1 MKNKKKE
8 EKTAKAVNTG
18 GHKKLIVFVGI
29 LLVFIVFAAVFL
41 YIEGNYKIKNVYV
54 DGNVHYTDEEIMD
67 IVMEGAF
74 GDNSLFLSMKY
85 KEKGIDNIPFVQTMD
100 VDILS
105 PDTIRIT
112 VYEKSLAGYV
122 EYLGNYMYFDKDG
135 TIVESS
141 ANKTAGIPQVTGLSF
156 DYVVMYEPLP
166 VEDKAIFETILD
178 MTQLLN
184 KYNLSADRLY
194 FNSAYEMTIYFQDV
208 KAAVGT
214 GENIDEKVM
223 LLQSILPDLEGKS
236 GIVHLENYTE
246 DTKNV
251 TFEPD

>member
-1 MKNKKKE
+1 MKDKKKR
-8 EKTAKAVNTG
+8 TGAGG
-18 GHKKLIVFVGI
+18 GHKKLILFFGI
-29 LLVFIVFAAVFL
+29 LLVFILFAAALL

-54 DGNVHYTDEEIMD
+54 DGNVHYTDEEIMN
-67 IVMEGAF
+67 IVMEGTL

-85 KEKGIDNIPFVQTMD
+85 KNKGIDNIPFVQTMD

-141 ANKTAGIPQVTGLSF
+141 TNKTAGIPQVTGLSF

-166 VEDKAIFETILD
+166 VEDKEIFETILD

-184 KYNLSADRLY
+184 KYSLSADRLY
-194 FNSAYEMTIYFQDV
+194 FDSNYEMTIYFEDV

-236 GIVHLENYTE
+236 GIVHLESYTE

>member
-1 MKNKKKE
+1 MKNKKIK
-8 EKTAKAVNTG
+8 TG
-18 GHKKLIVFVGI
+18 GHKKIILFFSI
-29 LLVFIVFAAVFL
+29 LLIFL
-41 YIEGNYKIKNVYV
+41 LMATAIIYIDRNYKIKNVYV

-67 IVMEGAF
+67 IVMEGTF
-74 GDNSLFLSMKY
+74 GDNSIFLSMKY
-85 KEKGIDNIPFVQTMD
+85 KNKGIDDIPFVQTMD
-100 VDILS
+100 VAVLS

-122 EYLGNYMYFDKDG
+122 EYLENYMYFDKDG

-141 ANKTAGIPQVTGLSF
+141 TNKTAGIPQVTGLSF

-166 VEDKAIFETILD
+166 VEEKQVFETILD

-184 KYNLSADRLY
+184 KYSLSADRLY
-194 FNSAYEMTIYFQDV
+194 FDSDYEMTIYFGDV
-208 KAAVGT
+208 KAAVGND
-214 GENIDEKVM
+214 ENIDEKVM

-236 GIVHLENYTE
+236 GIIHLESYTE
-246 DTKNV
+246 DIKNV

>member
-1 MKNKKKE
+1 MKNKKL
-8 EKTAKAVNTG
+8 KTRG
-18 GHKKLIVFVGI
+18 GHKKIILFFSI
-29 LLVFIVFAAVFL
+29 LLVFLLIAAAII
-41 YIEGNYKIKNVYV
+41 YIDRNYKIKNVYV
-54 DGNVHYTDEEIMD
+54 DGNVHYTDEEIMN
-67 IVMEGAF
+67 IVMDGTF

-85 KEKGIDNIPFVQTMD
+85 KNKGIDDIPFVQTMD
-100 VDILS
+100 VAILS

-141 ANKTAGIPQVTGLSF
+141 TSKTAGIPQVTGLSF

-166 VEDKAIFETILD
+166 VEEREVFETILD

-184 KYNLSADRLY
+184 KYSLSADRLY
-194 FNSAYEMTIYFQDV
+194 FDSDYEMTIYFADV
-208 KAAVGT
+208 KAAVGS

-236 GIVHLENYTE
+236 GIIHLESYTE

>member
-1 MKNKKKE
+1 MKNK
-8 EKTAKAVNTG
+8 EKQVKQKS
-18 GHKKLIVFVGI
+18 GHKKIILFFSILFVFV
-29 LLVFIVFAAVFL
+29 LLAAALLFVVR
-41 YIEGNYKIKNVYV
+41 NYKIRNVYV

-67 IVMEGAF
+67 IVMEGPL
-74 GDNSLFLSMKY
+74 GDNSLYLSIKY
-85 KEKGIDNIPFVQTMD
+85 KNKGIDNIPFVQTMD
-100 VDILS
+100 VAILS

-141 ANKTAGIPQVTGLSF
+141 TNKTAGIPQVTGLEF
-156 DYVVMYEPLP
+156 DHVVMYEPLP
-166 VEDKAIFETILD
+166 IEDTKIFETILD

-184 KYNLSADRLY
+184 KYSLSADRLY
-194 FNSAYEMTIYFQDV
+194 FDMDYNMTIYFDHV
-208 KAAVGT
+208 KAAVGN
-214 GENIDEKVM
+214 GDNIDEKVM
-223 LLQSILPDLEGKS
+223 LLQSILPDLTGKS
-236 GIVHLENYTE
+236 GTLHLENYTE

>member
-1 MKNKKKE
+1 MRKKE
-8 EKTAKAVNTG
+8 KQGKAKG
-18 GHKKLIVFVGI
+18 GAKRLLLFFGI
-29 LLVFIVFAAVFL
+29 LFLFILLSAAIW
-41 YIEGNYKIKNVYV
+41 YIVQNYKIKNVYV

-67 IVMEGAF
+67 IVMEGPL
-74 GDNSLFLSMKY
+74 GDNSIYLSLKY
-85 KEKGIDNIPFVQTMD
+85 KNKGIDNIPFVQTMD
-100 VDILS
+100 VAILS

-135 TIVESS
+135 TVVEAS
-141 ANKTAGIPQVTGLSF
+141 ANKTAGIPQVTGLKF

-166 VEDKAIFETILD
+166 VEDKEVFEVILD

-184 KYNLSADRLY
+184 KYSLSADRLY
-194 FNSAYEMTIYFQDV
+194 FDANREMTIYFQNV
-208 KAAVGT
+208 KAAVGS

-223 LLQSILPDLEGKS
+223 LLQSILPDLENKS
-236 GIVHLENYTE
+236 GTIHLESYTE

>member
-1 MKNKKKE
+1 MKNKKL
-8 EKTAKAVNTG
+8 KTRG
-18 GHKKLIVFVGI
+18 GHKKIILFFSI
-29 LLVFIVFAAVFL
+29 LLVFLLIAAAII
-41 YIEGNYKIKNVYV
+41 YIDRNYKIKNVYV
-54 DGNVHYTDEEIMD
+54 DGNVHYTDEEIMN
-67 IVMEGAF
+67 IVMDGTF

-85 KEKGIDNIPFVQTMD
+85 KNKGIDDIPFVQTMD
-100 VDILS
+100 VAILS

-141 ANKTAGIPQVTGLSF
+141 TSKTAGIPQVTGLSF

-166 VEDKAIFETILD
+166 VEEREVFETILD
-178 MTQLLN
+178 MTLLLN
-184 KYNLSADRLY
+184 KYSLSADRLY
-194 FNSAYEMTIYFQDV
+194 FDSDYEMTIYFADV
-208 KAAVGT
+208 KAAVGS

-236 GIVHLENYTE
+236 GIIHLESYTE

>member
-1 MKNKKKE
+1 MMKEKKKQR
-8 EKTAKAVNTG
+8 KSGN
-18 GHKKLIVFVGI
+18 GHKKVVLFFSILVVFV
-29 LLVFIVFAAVFL
+29 LLAAALL
-41 YIEGNYKIKNVYV
+41 YIESTYKIRNVYV

-67 IVMEGAF
+67 IVMAGPL
-74 GDNSLFLSMKY
+74 GDNSVFLSLKY
-85 KEKGIDNIPFVQTMD
+85 KKKGIDDIPFVQTMD
-100 VDILS
+100 VAILS

-141 ANKTAGIPQVTGLSF
+141 TSKTVGIPQVTGLVF
-156 DYVVMYEPLP
+156 QYVVMYEPLP
-166 VEDKAIFETILD
+166 VEDKEVFETILD

-184 KYNLSADRLY
+184 KYSLSADRLY
-194 FNSAYEMTIYFQDV
+194 FDSNYEMTIYFENV
-208 KAAVGT
+208 KAAVGA
-214 GENIDEKVM
+214 GDNIDEKVM

-236 GIVHLENYTE
+236 GTIHLENYTE

>member
-1 MKNKKKE
+1 MKEKKKQR
-8 EKTAKAVNTG
+8 KSGN
-18 GHKKLIVFVGI
+18 GHKKVVLFFSILVVFV
-29 LLVFIVFAAVFL
+29 LLAAALL
-41 YIEGNYKIKNVYV
+41 YIESTYKIRNVYV

-67 IVMEGAF
+67 IVMAGPL
-74 GDNSLFLSMKY
+74 GDNSVFLSLKY
-85 KEKGIDNIPFVQTMD
+85 KKKGIDDIPFVQTMD
-100 VDILS
+100 VAILS

-141 ANKTAGIPQVTGLSF
+141 TSKTVGIPQVTGLVF
-156 DYVVMYEPLP
+156 QYVVMYEPLP
-166 VEDKAIFETILD
+166 VEDKEVFETILD

-184 KYNLSADRLY
+184 KYSLSADRLY
-194 FNSAYEMTIYFQDV
+194 FDSNYEMTIYFENV
-208 KAAVGT
+208 KAAVGA
-214 GENIDEKVM
+214 GDNIDEKVM

-236 GIVHLENYTE
+236 GTIHLENYTE

>member
-1 MKNKKKE
+1 MRDRKKKMR
-8 EKTAKAVNTG
+8 AG
-18 GHKKLIVFVGI
+18 GGRKKLILFFCI
-29 LLVFIVFAAVFL
+29 LLVFILMAAVLL
-41 YIEGNYKIKNVYV
+41 YVGGNYKIKNVYV
-54 DGNVHYTDEEIMD
+54 DGNVHYTDEEIMN
-67 IVMEGAF
+67 IVMEGTF

-85 KEKGIDNIPFVQTMD
+85 KNKGIDDIPFVQTMD

-141 ANKTAGIPQVTGLSF
+141 TNKTAGIPQVTGLSF
-156 DYVVMYEPLP
+156 NYIVMYEPLP
-166 VEDKAIFETILD
+166 VEDNEIFETILD

-184 KYNLSADRLY
+184 KYSLSADRLY
-194 FNSAYEMTIYFQDV
+194 FDSNYEMTIYFGDV
-208 KAAVGT
+208 KAAVGS

-236 GIVHLENYTE
+236 GIVHLESYTE

>member
-1 MKNKKKE
+1 MMKNKKIK
-8 EKTAKAVNTG
+8 TG
-18 GHKKLIVFVGI
+18 GHKKIILFFSI
-29 LLVFIVFAAVFL
+29 LLIFL
-41 YIEGNYKIKNVYV
+41 LMATAIIYIDRNYKIKNVYV

-67 IVMEGAF
+67 IVMEGTF
-74 GDNSLFLSMKY
+74 GDNSIFLSMKY
-85 KEKGIDNIPFVQTMD
+85 KNKGIDDIPFVQTMD
-100 VDILS
+100 VAVLS

-122 EYLGNYMYFDKDG
+122 EYLENYMYFDKDG

-141 ANKTAGIPQVTGLSF
+141 TNKTAGIPQVTGLSF

-166 VEDKAIFETILD
+166 VEEKQVFETILD

-184 KYNLSADRLY
+184 KYSLSADRLY
-194 FNSAYEMTIYFQDV
+194 FDSDYEMTIYFGDV
-208 KAAVGT
+208 KAAVGND
-214 GENIDEKVM
+214 ENIDEKVM

-236 GIVHLENYTE
+236 GIIHLESYTE
-246 DTKNV
+246 DIKNV

>member
-1 MKNKKKE
+1 MKNKKL
-8 EKTAKAVNTG
+8 KTRG
-18 GHKKLIVFVGI
+18 GHKKIILFFSI
-29 LLVFIVFAAVFL
+29 LLVFLLISAVII
-41 YIEGNYKIKNVYV
+41 YIDRNYKIKNVYV
-54 DGNVHYTDEEIMD
+54 DGNVHYTDEEIMN
-67 IVMEGAF
+67 IVMDGTF

-85 KEKGIDNIPFVQTMD
+85 KNKGIDDIPFVQTMD
-100 VDILS
+100 VAILS

-141 ANKTAGIPQVTGLSF
+141 TSKTAGIPQVTGLSF

-166 VEDKAIFETILD
+166 VEEREVFETILD
-178 MTQLLN
+178 MTLLLN
-184 KYNLSADRLY
+184 KYSLSADRLY
-194 FNSAYEMTIYFQDV
+194 FDSDYEMTIYFADV
-208 KAAVGT
+208 KAAVGS

-236 GIVHLENYTE
+236 GIIHLESYTE

>member
-1 MKNKKKE
+1 MRKKE
-8 EKTAKAVNTG
+8 KQAKSKS
-18 GHKKLIVFVGI
+18 GHKKLLLFLGI
-29 LLVFIVFAAVFL
+29 LFLFILLAAALL
-41 YIEGNYKIKNVYV
+41 YIERTYKIQNVYV

-67 IVMEGAF
+67 IVMEGPL
-74 GDNSLFLSMKY
+74 GSNSLYLSLKY
-85 KEKGIDNIPFVQTMD
+85 KNKGIDNIPFVQTMD
-100 VDILS
+100 VEILS

-122 EYLGNYMYFDKDG
+122 EYLGNYMYFDKEG

-141 ANKTAGIPQVTGLSF
+141 ANKTAGIPQVTGLEF
-156 DYVVMYEPLP
+156 DHVVMYEPLP
-166 VEDKAIFETILD
+166 VEDNEIFEVILD

-194 FNSAYEMTIYFQDV
+194 FNADREMTIYFKDV
-208 KAAVGT
+208 RAAVGT

-223 LLQSILPDLEGKS
+223 LLQSILGDLEGKS
-236 GIVHLENYTE
+236 GTLHLESYTE
-246 DTKNV
+246 DAKNV

>member
-1 MKNKKKE
+1 MKNKKL
-8 EKTAKAVNTG
+8 KTRG
-18 GHKKLIVFVGI
+18 GHKKIILFFSI
-29 LLVFIVFAAVFL
+29 LLVFLLISAAIN
-41 YIEGNYKIKNVYV
+41 YIDRNYKIKNVYV
-54 DGNVHYTDEEIMD
+54 DGNVHYTDEEIMN
-67 IVMEGAF
+67 IVMDGTF

-85 KEKGIDNIPFVQTMD
+85 KNKGIDDIPFVQTMD
-100 VDILS
+100 VAILS

-141 ANKTAGIPQVTGLSF
+141 TSKTAGIPQVTGLSF

-166 VEDKAIFETILD
+166 VEEREVFETILD
-178 MTQLLN
+178 MTLLLN
-184 KYNLSADRLY
+184 KYSLSADRLY
-194 FNSAYEMTIYFQDV
+194 FDSDYEMTIYFADV
-208 KAAVGT
+208 KAAVGS

-236 GIVHLENYTE
+236 GIIHLESYTE

>member
-1 MKNKKKE
+1 MKNKKKQV
-8 EKTAKAVNTG
+8 KQKSG
-18 GHKKLIVFVGI
+18 RKKIILFFSILFVFL
-29 LLVFIVFAAVFL
+29 LLVAVLL
-41 YIEGNYKIKNVYV
+41 YIVGNYKIKNVYV

-67 IVMEGAF
+67 IVMAGPL
-74 GDNSLFLSMKY
+74 GDNSLYLSLKY
-85 KEKGIDNIPFVQTMD
+85 KKKGIDDVPFVQTMD
-100 VDILS
+100 VAILS

-141 ANKTAGIPQVTGLSF
+141 TNRTAGIPQVTGLSF
-156 DYVVMYEPLP
+156 DHVVMYEPLP
-166 VEDKAIFETILD
+166 VEDAQIFETILD

-184 KYNLSADRLY
+184 KYSLSADRLY
-194 FNSAYEMTIYFQDV
+194 FDPDKNMTIYFGNV
-208 KAAVGT
+208 KAAVGD

-223 LLQSILPDLEGKS
+223 LLQSIMPDLEGKS
-236 GIVHLENYTE
+236 GTLHLESYTE
-246 DTKNV
+246 DTKNI

>member
-1 MKNKKKE
+1 MRKKE
-8 EKTAKAVNTG
+8 KQNKAKG
-18 GHKKLIVFVGI
+18 GHKKLLLFFGI
-29 LLVFIVFAAVFL
+29 LFLFILLSAAIL
-41 YIEGNYKIKNVYV
+41 YIEQNYKIKNVYV
-54 DGNVHYTDEEIMD
+54 DGNVHYSDEEIMD
-67 IVMEGAF
+67 IVMEGPL
-74 GDNSLFLSMKY
+74 GDNSLFLSLKY
-85 KEKGIDNIPFVQTMD
+85 KKKGIDNIPFVQTMD

-135 TIVESS
+135 TIVEASGS
-141 ANKTAGIPQVTGLSF
+141 KTAGIPQVTGLEFS
-156 DYVVMYEPLP
+156 YIVMYEPLP
-166 VEDKAIFETILD
+166 VEDKEIFEVILD

-184 KYNLSADRLY
+184 KYSLSADRLY
-194 FNSAYEMTIYFQDV
+194 FNANREMTIYFGNV
-208 KAAVGT
+208 KAAVGA

-236 GIVHLENYTE
+236 GTLHLESYTE

-251 TFEPD
+251 TFEPDS

>member
-1 MKNKKKE
+1 MKDKKKR
-8 EKTAKAVNTG
+8 AGAG
-18 GHKKLIVFVGI
+18 RGHKKLIIFFSILFVFI
-29 LLVFIVFAAVFL
+29 LLAAVLL

-54 DGNVHYTDEEIMD
+54 DGNVHYTDEEIMN
-67 IVMEGAF
+67 IVMEGAL

-85 KEKGIDNIPFVQTMD
+85 KNKGIDNIPFVQTMD

-141 ANKTAGIPQVTGLSF
+141 TNKTAGIPQVTGLTF

-166 VEDKAIFETILD
+166 VEDKEIFETILD

-184 KYNLSADRLY
+184 KYSLSADRLY
-194 FNSAYEMTIYFQDV
+194 FDTNYEMTIYFADV

-236 GIVHLENYTE
+236 GIVHLESYTE
-246 DTKNV
+246 DVKNV